1 MAAERERIKGMC
13 ARHLRSKRCSRRTG
27 SGAGGCSEQGKLAGQ
42 RLRPITEG
50 IHDTRTVYTLLN
62 DFHIPLAVIT
72 PACGGSGS
80 EPTPVSVAGGW
91 VGTVQDNIVGAEN
104 RWTPI
109 LLHRTS
115 VIQVYG
121 DDREVSSSATCIS
134 QRTNLNRFLV
144 DAPTRTNARREA
156 RKRSRSLPS
165 M

>member
-1 MAAERERIKGMC
+1 MTR
-13 ARHLRSKRCSRRTG
+13 ARFTRCLMIST
-27 SGAGGCSEQGKLAGQ
+27 
-42 RLRPITEG
+42 
-50 IHDTRTVYTLLN
+50 
-62 DFHIPLAVIT
+62 FPLAVIT

-134 QRTNLNRFLV
+134 HRTNLNRFLV
-144 DAPTRTNARREA
+144 DAPTRTIACGRPGSA
-156 RKRSRSLPS
+156 PGAYL
-165 M
+165 

>member
-1 MAAERERIKGMC
+1 MI
-13 ARHLRSKRCSRRTG
+13 ST
-27 SGAGGCSEQGKLAGQ
+27 
-42 RLRPITEG
+42 
-50 IHDTRTVYTLLN
+50 
-62 DFHIPLAVIT
+62 FPLAVIT

-121 DDREVSSSATCIS
+121 DDREVEL
-134 QRTNLNRFLV
+134 QRDLH
-144 DAPTRTNARREA
+144 
-156 RKRSRSLPS
+156 LPS
-165 M
+165 YEFKQVPGRRAD